1 MAGVPDWRNGRREP
15 NVSRKVF
22 LFQREELRHGK
33 RRGSEM
39 KKNSVL
45 IAIWVISTSFSCAA
59 ANAKDSKAPFQD
71 AHLCPANMS
80 EGDCGEYIEGYLN
93 GKSDRDVGEV
103 NVFAGDQNSDA
114 YKQGYEKG
122 WKSVR

>member
-1 MAGVPDWRNGRREP
+1 
-15 NVSRKVF
+15 
-22 LFQREELRHGK
+22 
-33 RRGSEM
+33 M
-39 KKNSVL
+39 KKNIIL
-45 IAIWVISTSFSCAA
+45 IAIWAISTSFSCAT
-59 ANAKDSKAPFQD
+59 ANAKGSKAPFQD
-71 AHLCPANMS
+71 ARLCPANMS
-80 EGDCGEYIEGYLN
+80 DGDCGEYIEGYLN